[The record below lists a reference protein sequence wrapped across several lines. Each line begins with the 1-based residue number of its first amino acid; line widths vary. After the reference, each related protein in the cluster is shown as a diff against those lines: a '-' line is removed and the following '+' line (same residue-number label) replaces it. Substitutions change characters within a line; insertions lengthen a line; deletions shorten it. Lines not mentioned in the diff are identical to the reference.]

1 MLKRTHRCGALRI
14 TDAGEAATLM
24 GWVNTYRDHSKGLVF
39 IDLRDRTG
47 LTQVVFDL
55 EDVPEDVVKLAQ
67 GLRREDVI
75 AVQGTVRSRDGGS
88 NAKIITGEIE
98 VLAQHLEILNKSE
111 APPMLPD
118 DHDAVNIN
126 EEVRLR
132 NRFIDLRRPR
142 MQEIL
147 SLRSRVTNF
156 TRAFFHE
163 HDFLEVET
171 PLLIKSTPEG
181 ARDYVVPS
189 RLEAGS
195 WYALPQSPQLFK
207 QILMVAGCDRYI
219 QIPKCLRDE
228 DPRADR
234 QAEFTQIDLEL
245 SFVQRED
252 VMEIIGEFTNA
263 LWKEMLDVTIG
274 EIPSIT
280 WRDAM
285 EKYGIDRPDLRFGLE
300 ISDISDLA
308 AKTDFK
314 VFTSALE
321 KSSPMGSGV
330 VKAFRIPKGAEKLS
344 RKMTDGYSDWIR
356 TFGAGGVPTVKY
368 TANGFETGVARF
380 LEPIAEE
387 LRQRLGCEEGD
398 QIFFTADTW
407 EVATKAIGELR
418 IKVARDLKLIPEGQW
433 NFVWVIDFPMF
444 EYDEKEER
452 WVALHHMFTAPM
464 PGQESLLETDPGN
477 CISAGY
483 DLVLNGSEIAG
494 GSIRIHRSE
503 IQQKVF
509 DLTGFST
516 EEAES
521 KFGFLLRALKFGAPP
536 HGGIAFGLDRL
547 IMHLAGTDNI
557 RDVIAFP
564 KTQSGGDLMI
574 EAPSPISEEQLQ
586 ELHVR
591 TVVPPSTEK

>member
-1 MLKRTHRCGALRI
+1 MSSTWRMSPK
-14 TDAGEAATLM
+14 TL
-24 GWVNTYRDHSKGLVF
+24 S
-39 IDLRDRTG
+39 
-47 LTQVVFDL
+47 
-55 EDVPEDVVKLAQ
+55 KLAQ

-521 KFGFLLRALKFGAPP
+521 KFGFLLRALKIGAPP